1 MQNQFC
7 NAYYRFDKKIE
18 GAILLCMNA
27 LNTLIPHFFQKPA
40 CIVAI
45 RIFLGGL
52 FVYAGAG
59 KLWDIRGFALIIEEF
74 GLVPLALLP
83 YVAVGLPVL
92 EIVAGVG
99 LILNVRGSLWA
110 ITAMTIAFLGVLGY
124 AIYEGLAIADCG
136 CFAAGEVPAGYDD
149 GSALKEAF
157 IRDVGLLLACCFLFV
172 TSKQK
177 KKTATVS

>member
-1 MQNQFC
+1 MRSLYC
-7 NAYYRFDKKIE
+7 DGYYRFDKKNE
-18 GAILLCMNA
+18 GDNLYGMNV
-27 LNTLIPHFFQKPA
+27 LNNLIPCFFQKTA
-40 CIVAI
+40 FIVCV
-45 RIFLGGL
+45 RIILGGL

-92 EIVAGVG
+92 EIVAGIG
-99 LILNVRGSLWA
+99 LIFNVRGSLLA

-177 KKTATVS
+177 KQTTIVS